1 MKVKVIFYT
10 YFNNGKIPEVVM
22 GNWVINLIL
31 CLILQVLLGLKLEN
45 ILGVSMKLNSR
56 KFLASF
62 LSLLLILS
70 MVPPAIASTPK
81 DTSGKV
87 HVYTS
92 FESSA
97 NVKDQNLSSAG
108 TVTITGDIG
117 GNWGAYN
124 TEGVNNYYRIEQAPG
139 REDYSL
145 KFVTTS
151 NATKHLNI
159 GRSNLGV
166 SGITGKLVF
175 EASVLLNDRNLER
188 RFQLRSLNS
197 DSTTTNKDIIT
208 FATNGNILDVNK
220 NPIGQYQPNTWQN
233 FKIFIDNETKA
244 LTYFVNGKY
253 LAAANI
259 TENWSNVRTLYVY
272 QFKSTTNNPGE
283 MYVDD
288 IMLSDYVPVTGVST
302 DTDFLEITRT
312 YSKQLNVNLLP
323 RGASD
328 TRLQFESSDENIV
341 TVTNNG
347 LVAGINAGEA
357 AVTVTSYEGNF
368 SKVIGIKVN
377 EKIALESIE
386 LPERITTPAKTSVQ
400 LKPQFTPDNATN
412 TDVVWR
418 SEDES
423 IATVNE
429 DGLVTAGENTGI
441 VTIYATSVENNAIK
455 SSTILEVIP
464 NIPVTNIHLVI
475 PAQFHKY
482 DKMKLEYTIEPADAS
497 NQNVIWT
504 SDHPDIISVDEEGMI
519 TGVNEGTARIT
530 VKTVDGGFEANADI
544 EVLPPNVQSIVLPQ
558 EVTVFTNDT
567 VTLSPK
573 FIPHDATSNVSWESL
588 DEGVAAVTSDGVIT
602 GVTTGTTIVTAT
614 TEDGKLEASTT
625 VVVKN
630 PEAADEY
637 DVIRK
642 RWVESQVGNESLDY
656 SNQTVKQRNQSLT
669 DNALKYWKDLNV
681 SNDREYLW
689 SDLEPSMSDSAILN
703 ENYTRLRVMAQ
714 AFANKG
720 SSLYHNIVLK
730 DDILGALEWLTEN
743 HYTNDGS
750 IYGNW
755 WNWEIGIPTR
765 LTDILVLMYDYTSP
779 EQIEENVLSM
789 DHYVGDIASEEFR
802 HVGANRSDIMLAQIK
817 TGVLEKSNQRLLNA
831 RDGLT
836 PLFAYTTSGDGFY
849 EDGSFIQHNTIAYT
863 GSYGEVLIQG
873 LGNIL
878 FLVNGTAWEPVDPS
892 IENVYRWIEEAYAP
906 ILYKGQVL
914 DMTRGRAIVRENMD
928 AYYSAR
934 NILIGISRI
943 AINAPA
949 EKASYLKGLVKNH
962 FTYQLQR
969 GLNYYDLPLDL
980 ASIVQ
985 EWVGDTSIKPVTET
999 PDHFSFNSMARTVHR
1014 GEDYLFGISKSS
1026 KRIATYE
1033 LTNGQNPKGWYTGDG
1048 MTYLYTNDLG
1058 QYTDNFWATVN
1069 WHRLPGTTVVQRE
1082 RLSSEYQHG
1091 DGERTPENSYA
1102 GGAKLGDI
1110 GIAGMNLLQIGTT
1123 LSANKSWF
1131 MFNDVI
1137 VALGSGINSTDNK
1150 PVETIVEQRK
1160 LLKDNS
1166 NELTIDGEQKTGMF
1180 AEETLEN
1187 PNWIHLEGNAA
1198 NSGIGYVFLDDQPVK
1213 IERAEQEGRWS
1224 DLTVRMAQTELVKEN
1239 YVTMS
1244 FDHGQNP
1251 TDANYEYVLLPN
1263 ATKESTEKFAAKPS
1277 IQVLENSTNVHSV
1290 RDTHANITG
1299 LNYWKDEPVQ
1309 VSWNTEDGSN
1319 RSITSNQKASVI
1331 VSEKDGVMEIAV
1343 SDPTLENN
1351 GTIELEMDIETDY
1364 IDVIQK
1370 DSEVEILQLSPTFK
1384 IKTNVAESFGKTFTI
1399 SLQLEPEAE
1408 EPGQGGE
1415 DGEGT
1420 EVPGKC
1426 NEKSGKGIEKP
1437 GNKNPGK
1444 GAKKQGKGNE
1454 KSGKC
1459 DEKPGKGNEE
1469 PGKDNKGFTEG
1480 LQPK

>member
-1 MKVKVIFYT
+1 M
-10 YFNNGKIPEVVM
+10 
-22 GNWVINLIL
+22 
-31 CLILQVLLGLKLEN
+31 
-45 ILGVSMKLNSR
+45 GVSMKLKCR
-56 KFLASF
+56 KFLLCF

-70 MVPPAIASTPK
+70 MAPPAFASTPQ

-97 NVKDQNLSSAG
+97 NVKDQNLSSTG
-108 TVTITGDIG
+108 TVNITGDIG
-117 GNWGAYN
+117 GNWGAYSS
-124 TEGVNNYYRIEQAPG
+124 EGENNFYRIEQAPD

-151 NATKHLNI
+151 SATKHLNI
-159 GRSNLGV
+159 GRFNLGA

-175 EASVLLNDRNLER
+175 EASAYLKDRNLER
-188 RFQLRSLNS
+188 RFQLRSLNLG
-197 DSTTTNKDIIT
+197 STATTDRDVII
-208 FATNGNILDVNK
+208 FATNGNILDVNR
-220 NPIGQYQPNTWQN
+220 NVIGQYQPNTWQN
-233 FKIFIDNETKA
+233 FKIFVDNEKKT
-244 LTYFVNGKY
+244 LTYFVNDKY
-253 LAAANI
+253 LSVANLPD
-259 TENWSNVRTLYVY
+259 NWSNVRSLLVY
-272 QFKSTTNNPGE
+272 QFKNGNPGE

-288 IMLSDYVPVTGVST
+288 IMLSEYVPVTGVST
-302 DTDFLEITRT
+302 DKDSLEITRT
-312 YSKQLNVNLLP
+312 FSKQLNVNLLP

-341 TVTNNG
+341 TVTNGG
-347 LVAGINAGEA
+347 LITGINAGEA
-357 AVTVTSYEGNF
+357 TVTVTSYEGNF
-368 SKVIGIKVN
+368 SKVIRIKVN
-377 EKIALESIE
+377 EKIALASIE
-386 LPERITTPAKTSVQ
+386 LPEHITTPAKTSVK
-400 LKPQFTPDNATN
+400 LEPQFTPANATN

-418 SEDES
+418 SDDDS

-429 DGLVTAGENTGI
+429 DGLVTAGENTGV
-441 VTIYATSVENNAIK
+441 VTIYATSAENNAIE
-455 SSTILEVIP
+455 SRTIIDVIP
-464 NIPVTNIHLVI
+464 NIPVTNIHLGT

-482 DKMKLEYTIEPADAS
+482 DKLELEYTIEPEGAS

-504 SDHPDIISVDEEGMI
+504 SDQPDIISVDEEGMI
-519 TGVNEGTARIT
+519 TGINEGTARIT
-530 VKTVDGGFEANADI
+530 VKTVDGGFEAHADI
-544 EVLPPNVQSIVLPQ
+544 EVLPPNVQSIELPQ
-558 EVTVFTNDT
+558 EVTVYTNDT

-573 FIPHDATSNVSWESL
+573 FIPHDATSNVSWESENE
-588 DEGVAAVTSDGVIT
+588 DIAAVTTSGVIT
-602 GVTTGTTIVTAT
+602 GVTTGTTTVRAVA
-614 TEDGKLEASTT
+614 EAGKLEASTT

-656 SNQTVKQRNQSLT
+656 DNLTVKNRIQTLT
-669 DNALKYWKDLNV
+669 DEALGYWKDLNV
-681 SNDREYLW
+681 SDDREYLW
-689 SDLEPSMSDSAILN
+689 SDKKPSMSDSAILN
-703 ENYTRLRVMAQ
+703 DNYTRLRVMAQ
-714 AFANKG
+714 AFRNKG
-720 SSLYHNIVLK
+720 SSLYHNMVLK

-750 IYGNW
+750 MYGNW

-765 LTDILVLMYDYTSP
+765 LTDILILMYEYIPS
-779 EQIEENVLSM
+779 EQIEENVSSM
-789 DHYVGDIASEEFR
+789 DHYVGDITSEEFR

-836 PLFAYTTSGDGFY
+836 PLFAYTMSGDGFY

-892 IENVYRWIEEAYAP
+892 IGNVYRWIEEAYAP
-906 ILYKGQVL
+906 VLYKGQVL

-943 AINAPA
+943 AVNAPE
-949 EKASYLKGLVKNH
+949 EKAPYLKGLVKKH
-962 FTYQLQR
+962 FMYQLQR
-969 GLNYYDLPLDL
+969 GLDYYDLPLDI

-985 EWVGDTSIKPVTET
+985 EWAGDASIIPVTET
-999 PDHFSFNSMARTVHR
+999 PDHFSLNSMARTIHR

-1082 RLSSEYQHG
+1082 RFSSEYQHG

-1102 GGAKLGDI
+1102 GGSKLGDI
-1110 GIAGMNLLQIGTT
+1110 GIAGMNLKQIGTAM
-1123 LSANKSWF
+1123 SANKSWF

-1166 NELTIDGEQKTGMF
+1166 NELTIDGELKTGIF
-1180 AEETLEN
+1180 TEETLEN
-1187 PNWIHLEGNAA
+1187 PNWIHLEGNVA
-1198 NSGIGYVFLDDQPVK
+1198 NSGIGYVFLDDQPMK

-1224 DLTVRMAQTELVKEN
+1224 DITVNMPQTELVKEK

-1244 FDHGQNP
+1244 FDHGTNP

-1263 ATKESTEKFAAKPS
+1263 ATKESTARFAAKPS
-1277 IQVLENSTNVHSV
+1277 IQILENSTSVHAVTDKQSK
-1290 RDTHANITG
+1290 ITG
-1299 LNYWKDEPVQ
+1299 INYWKDEPVQ
-1309 VSWNTEDGSN
+1309 VSLNEDDSL

-1331 VSEKDGVMEIAV
+1331 VSEKKGVMEIAV

-1351 GTIELEMDIETDY
+1351 GTIELEMDIKTNY
-1364 IDVIQK
+1364 IDLIQK
-1370 DSEVEILQLSPTFK
+1370 DREVEILQLSPTVK
-1384 IKTNVAESFGKTFTI
+1384 IKTNVANSFGKTFTI
-1399 SLQLEPEAE
+1399 SLQIERDAG
-1408 EPGQGGE
+1408 EPG
-1415 DGEGT
+1415 EG
-1420 EVPGKC
+1420 
-1426 NEKSGKGIEKP
+1426 NDDRD
-1437 GNKNPGK
+1437 N
-1444 GAKKQGKGNE
+1444 
-1454 KSGKC
+1454 
-1459 DEKPGKGNEE
+1459 EKPGKG
-1469 PGKDNKGFTEG
+1469 DVNKGNKKPDKGDKGEVALVIPAFIFTNSNEKYWRG
-1480 LQPK
+1480 GPQLH